1 MASTAWCAWACSSGS
16 GRTAWPRPV
25 LPWISLA
32 SLTEIDSAVGAP
44 GQTGMSA
51 RPASLRTA
59 RVLRVAAARR
69 NVADDRGDAEDLRLF
84 VRAGVEQRQGVVDAG
99 VDVDDEGLGRLGH
112 GGALGSLMSPLR
124 LRSNAAG

>member
-59 RVLRVAAARR
+59 RVLRVAAAS
-69 NVADDRGDAEDLRLF
+69 GTLPTT
-84 VRAGVEQRQGVVDAG
+84 VETPRICASSCAQA
-99 VDVDDEGLGRLGH
+99 
-112 GGALGSLMSPLR
+112 
-124 LRSNAAG
+124 